1 MAIKNQ
7 RRRALRGERPLQ
19 ILIGIFCI
27 WLVSRLLGSLARRFK
42 QPAIIGELFT
52 GILLGPSLMGHY
64 YTFSSPFLGKLNV
77 FGAALFLLTA
87 GWAIHLS
94 DVMRHRQVGL
104 AVSSAGAL
112 VPFLIGYALGRWY
125 PTMLGYEGLS
135 SPAVFA
141 VFLGIA
147 LSVSALPVIAR
158 TLMDMGLYRTR
169 IGIVTMSAVAI
180 DDLLGWICF
189 SLMVGLFG
197 NISAAAQFNFFL
209 PLLCYVAGMLIGEV
223 ESPRGAR
230 FKGWAESLVDKVF
243 GPIVFGS
250 TAITLSFIQH
260 FDLYLVLIL
269 IAAASAGK
277 ILGCAAAALAM
288 GLPRGESWA
297 VGFAMNSRGAMMI
310 ILASLTWQ
318 LHLIGDRLLIAVITM
333 AVVTSL
339 MSAPLI
345 RYALKGSAPVSD

>member
-1 MAIKNQ
+1 M
-7 RRRALRGERPLQ
+7 Q

-27 WLVSRLLGSLARRFK
+27 WLLSRLLGSLARRFK

-52 GILLGPSLMGHY
+52 GILLGPSLIGHY
-64 YTFSSPFLGKLNV
+64 YTFSSLSLSKLNV

-87 GWAIHLS
+87 GWAIRLS

-104 AVSSAGAL
+104 AVSIAGAL

-125 PTMLGYEGLS
+125 PDMAGYDGLI
-135 SPAVFA
+135 SPAMFA

-189 SLMVGLFG
+189 SLMLSFFG
-197 NISAAAQFNFFL
+197 NISAGAQFNFFL
-209 PLLCYVAGMLIGEV
+209 PLVCYVAGVLLGEV
-223 ESPRGAR
+223 GNPQAAR
-230 FKGWAESLVDKVF
+230 LKGWTESLVDKVF
-243 GPIVFGS
+243 APIVFGS

-269 IAAASAGK
+269 VAAASAGK
-277 ILGCAAAALAM
+277 ILGCASAALAM
-288 GLPRGESWA
+288 GLPRRESWA
-297 VGFAMNSRGAMMI
+297 VGFAMNSRGAMLI
-310 ILASLTWQ
+310 ILVSLAWQ

-345 RYALKGSAPVSD
+345 RHALQGTRPASD

>member
-1 MAIKNQ
+1 
-7 RRRALRGERPLQ
+7 LQ

-27 WLVSRLLGSLARRFK
+27 WLLSRLLGSLARRFK

-52 GILLGPSLMGHY
+52 GILLGPSLIGHY
-64 YTFSSPFLGKLNV
+64 YTFSSPSLSKLNV

-87 GWAIHLS
+87 GWAIRLS

-104 AVSSAGAL
+104 TVSIAGAL
-112 VPFLIGYALGRWY
+112 VPFLIGYALGHWY
-125 PTMLGYEGLS
+125 PDMAGYDGLI
-135 SPAVFA
+135 SPAMFA

-189 SLMVGLFG
+189 SLMLSFFG
-197 NISAAAQFNFFL
+197 NISAGAQFNFFL
-209 PLLCYVAGMLIGEV
+209 PLACYVAGVLLGEV
-223 ESPRGAR
+223 GNPRAAR
-230 FKGWAESLVDKVF
+230 LKGWVESLVDKVF
-243 GPIVFGS
+243 APIVFGS

-260 FDLYLVLIL
+260 FDVYLVLIL
-269 IAAASAGK
+269 VAAASAGK
-277 ILGCAAAALAM
+277 ILGCASAALAM
-288 GLPRGESWA
+288 GLPRRESWA
-297 VGFAMNSRGAMMI
+297 VSFAMNSRGAMLI
-310 ILASLTWQ
+310 ILASLAWQ
-318 LHLIGDRLLIAVITM
+318 LQLIGDRLLIAVITM

-345 RYALKGSAPVSD
+345 RYALQGTRPASG

>member
-1 MAIKNQ
+1 M
-7 RRRALRGERPLQ
+7 Q

-27 WLVSRLLGSLARRFK
+27 WLVSRLLGGLARRLR

-52 GILLGPSLMGHY
+52 GILLGPSLIGHY
-64 YTFSSPFLGKLNV
+64 YTFASPGLSKLNV
-77 FGAALFLLTA
+77 FGTAFFLLTA
-87 GWAIHLS
+87 GWAIRLS
-94 DVMRHRQVGL
+94 DVSRHKRVGL
-104 AVSSAGAL
+104 AVSAAGAL

-125 PTMLGYEGLS
+125 PAMAGYDGLT
-135 SPAVFA
+135 SPAMFA

-189 SLMVGLFG
+189 SLLLSFFG
-197 NISAAAQFNFFL
+197 NISAVAQFNFFL
-209 PLLCYVAGMLIGEV
+209 PLVCYVAGVLIGEV
-223 ESPRGAR
+223 ESPRVTR
-230 FKGWAESLVDKVF
+230 VKGWVESLVDKVF
-243 GPIVFGS
+243 APIVFGS

-260 FDLYLVLIL
+260 FDLYLALVL

-277 ILGCAAAALAM
+277 ILGCASAALAM
-288 GLPRGESWA
+288 GLPRRESWA

-310 ILASLTWQ
+310 ILASLAWQ

-345 RYALKGSAPVSD
+345 RYALKGDGPVSD